1 MKKLTVI
8 KEFTIITLATALL
21 GLSFHVFMIPSRVSI
36 GSVSGL
42 SMVLSQMTGG
52 AIPISLIALAINA
65 VLLVAGFICLGT
77 GFGIKTVYTSL
88 ILPVFLGVYEIL
100 LPNFQPIIGD
110 PFQDVLCH
118 LFVVSFCQAT
128 LFNVNASS
136 GGLDIIGKL
145 LNKYLRVDLGKAVAS
160 CGLVVALMS
169 YFVSDLKIVALSVLG
184 TYLNGIIL
192 DYFIFGNNIKRRV
205 CILSSKL
212 DEIRDFVLTELH
224 SGATIYDAI
233 GAYNHTPIKEI
244 VVIVNK
250 QEYAALMNFLSK
262 NDPAAFV
269 TVYNVNEVSYIPKP
283 RTK

>member
-1 MKKLTVI
+1 MKKLNTV
-8 KEFTIITLATALL
+8 KEYTIITLATALL
-21 GLSFHVFMIPSRVSI
+21 AVSFHIFMVPSNVSI

-42 SMVLSQMTGG
+42 AMVLSQLIH
-52 AIPISLIALAINA
+52 IPISVISLVINA
-65 VLLVAGFICLGT
+65 VLLVAGFVFLGT
-77 GFGIKTVYTSL
+77 GFGVKTVYTSL
-88 ILPVFLGVYEIL
+88 LLPVFLGVMEIV
-100 LPNFQPIIGD
+100 LPNPQAIIGD

-118 LFVVSFCQAT
+118 LFLVSLAQAT

-160 CGLVVALMS
+160 CGLIVALMS
-169 YFVSDLKIVALSVLG
+169 YFVADLKIVVLSVLG

-212 DEIRDFVLTELH
+212 PEIRNFVLTELH

-233 GAYNHTPIKEI
+233 GAYNNTPLKEI

-250 QEYAALMNFLSK
+250 QEYAALMRFITK
-262 NDPAAFV
+262 EDPAAFV

-283 RTK
+283 RA

>member
-1 MKKLTVI
+1 MKKLTVV
-8 KEFTIITLATALL
+8 KEFVIITLATALL
-21 GLSFHVFMIPSRVSI
+21 GFSFHIFMIPSRVSI

-65 VLLVAGFICLGT
+65 VLLVAGFLCLGT

-88 ILPVFLGVYEIL
+88 ILPVFLGIYEIL

-169 YFVSDLKIVALSVLG
+169 YFVSDLKIVVISVLG

-205 CILSSKL
+205 CILSSKQ
-212 DEIRDFVLTELH
+212 EAIRNFVLNDLH

-233 GAYNHTPIKEI
+233 GAYNNTPLKEI

-250 QEYAALMNFLSK
+250 QEYAALMRFVSK
-262 NDPAAFV
+262 EDPAAFV
-269 TVYNVNEVSYIPKP
+269 TVYNVNEVSYVPKP
-283 RTK
+283 GAK

>member
-1 MKKLTVI
+1 MKKLTVF
-8 KEFTIITLATALL
+8 KEFVIITLATALL
-21 GLSFHVFMIPSRVSI
+21 GFSFHIFMIPSRVSI

-65 VLLVAGFICLGT
+65 VLLVAGFLCLGT

-118 LFVVSFCQAT
+118 LFLVSFCQAT

-205 CILSSKL
+205 CIFSSKL
-212 DEIRDFVLTELH
+212 DEIRGFVLNDLH
-224 SGATIYDAI
+224 SGATIYEAI
-233 GAYNHTPIKEI
+233 GAYNNTPLKEI

-269 TVYNVNEVSYIPKP
+269 TVYNVNEVSYVPKP
-283 RTK
+283 GAK

>member
-8 KEFTIITLATALL
+8 KEFIIITLATALL
-21 GLSFHVFMIPSRVSI
+21 GLSFHIFMIPSRVSI

-52 AIPISLIALAINA
+52 TLPISLIALAINA
-65 VLLVAGFICLGT
+65 VLLIAGFICLGT

-118 LFVVSFCQAT
+118 LFLVSFCQAT

-160 CGLVVALMS
+160 CGLIVALMS
-169 YFVSDLKIVALSVLG
+169 YFVSDLKIVVLSVLG

-212 DEIRDFVLTELH
+212 DEIRNFVISDLH
-224 SGATIYDAI
+224 SGATIYEAI
-233 GAYNHTPIKEI
+233 GAYNNTPLKEI
-244 VVIVNK
+244 VIIVNK
-250 QEYAALMNFLSK
+250 QEYAALMRFVSK
-262 NDPAAFV
+262 TDPAAFV

-283 RTK
+283 RV

>member
-1 MKKLTVI
+1 MKKLTVV
-8 KEFTIITLATALL
+8 KEFVIITLATALL
-21 GLSFHVFMIPSRVSI
+21 GFSFHIFMIPSRVSI

-65 VLLVAGFICLGT
+65 VLLVAGFLCLGT

-88 ILPVFLGVYEIL
+88 ILPVFLGIYEIL

-118 LFVVSFCQAT
+118 LFLVSFCQAT

-169 YFVSDLKIVALSVLG
+169 YFVSDLKIVVISVLG

-205 CILSSKL
+205 CILSSKQ
-212 DEIRDFVLTELH
+212 EAIRNFVLNDLH

-233 GAYNHTPIKEI
+233 GAYNNTPLKEI

-250 QEYAALMNFLSK
+250 QEYAALMRFVSK
-262 NDPAAFV
+262 EDPAAFV
-269 TVYNVNEVSYIPKP
+269 TVYNVNEVSYVPKP
-283 RTK
+283 GAK